1 MSIHKIAASTLLSME
16 ALLGWMSSGYLLA
29 MSYLTSTQFLSQV
42 TEWAALVFGVGTG
55 LFTTLRFIETY
66 RVEKIKRKQEELRL
80 KKMEDEYPED
90 QVTGV

>member
-16 ALLGWMSSGYLLA
+16 ALLGWMSSGYLMA
-29 MSYLTSTQFLSQV
+29 MSYLASSDLISHV

-66 RVEKIKRKQEELRL
+66 RVEKIKRRQEELRL
-80 KKMEDEYPED
+80 KKMEHEYPED
-90 QVTGV
+90 EVTGA